1 MIDCVLGAPALRV
14 AWAALSSQLTMMVT
28 VVCPFAS
35 VAAATDPRPFGSAP
49 ADYTMPSIR
58 FAEARAATAP
68 TWMYQVTYAPAKV
81 AAATHACDIVLWS
94 GVLGPSGLVDF
105 FYGEN
110 GIGDLERRLSQT
122 MREDLVA
129 LARTGELP
137 WDRYDRARRATRI
150 YDIHPR
156 IAFDPAAP
164 ERRIWDGAQL

>member
-1 MIDCVLGAPALRV
+1 MMAVGS
-14 AWAALSSQLTMMVT
+14 LSIL
-28 VVCPFAS
+28 
-35 VAAATDPRPFGSAP
+35 PRNSRLP
-49 ADYTMPSIR
+49 D
-58 FAEARAATAP
+58 
-68 TWMYQVTYAPAKV
+68 
-81 AAATHACDIVLWS
+81 
-94 GVLGPSGLVDF
+94 
-105 FYGEN
+105 
-110 GIGDLERRLSQT
+110 GDLERRLSQT